1 MNLKISSSI
10 LSFLVFVS
18 FFVINPESSRAE
30 ESELLHLIILADISG
45 SLDTEDT
52 NELQALIT
60 RIPRFLDNEKLKQSK
75 LSVIAF
81 ASEAEQI
88 CQTSTIAELELNT
101 EGYESCLEKIQASK
115 RNNPNISK
123 RAENVGIDTNQVKA
137 FQKGLEIASLDSEN
151 YIPVFLLLTDGA
163 LDPTGSG
170 ERSQD
175 SFNEFDRGFLE
186 VRPEMQEG
194 NVQLFVFGFGDAI
207 LEDLTIWSEFSAQR
221 RSCQEE
227 APERIYKSNGDIFPL
242 LISINTAMN
251 QVTCG
256 EAKALITLE
265 PGEPRDYY
273 VSDLVEKLNIK
284 IDLKGTSGVDA
295 EVYDPSGN
303 ILGSALE
310 DTSSGECV
318 NTYIVC
324 YEIDNPE
331 PGIWKLSSELF
342 SSEAQTASII
352 VADISQYGTF
362 STNTNCEINTLRNGF
377 EVCTFELV
385 PTRTDAKDLP
395 SAIDNITFDF
405 LLNSFD
411 VQERGSFYEDSLS
424 IQLFRGLTIGKG
436 SVSIQ
441 INPIYSE
448 FQLKD
453 GYKWLQF
460 VQTDV
465 AEFVLE
471 PLVTDTTVVNEVEE
485 PVETEESFPWLLL
498 VIGLLIMAIISYL
511 ASRKQDLP
519 SGTVSYGLKNSSDK
533 TDVVFYG
540 GSTKAYFEI
549 AKTDSGLVVEEGD
562 KNSVELI
569 TLESTDRRGVKF
581 WEAKTARNFELTFED
596 ENVKSFDEIEIE
608 IYDEFIFVFTPDETD
623 DLYGSYGEEDDDDFD
638 EFSFD

>member
-1 MNLKISSSI
+1 MFQNKGCLSISFLVL
-10 LSFLVFVS
+10 LSFL
-18 FFVINPESSRAE
+18 IIIPENSKAE
-30 ESELLHLIILADISG
+30 DLELLHLIVLADISG

-75 LSVIAF
+75 LSVVAF

-88 CQTSTIAELELNT
+88 CDTSTIAELQLNA

-115 RNNPNISK
+115 RNNPNINK
-123 RAENVGIDTNQVKA
+123 RAKNVGIDTNQVKA
-137 FQKGLEIASLDSEN
+137 FQKGLEIASVDSEN

-163 LDPTGSG
+163 LDPAGTG
-170 ERSQD
+170 ENSQD
-175 SFNEFDRGFLE
+175 SINEFEKGFLE

-194 NVQLFVFGFGDAI
+194 YVQLFVFGFGDAI
-207 LEDLTIWSEFSAQR
+207 LEDLTKWSEFSAQR

-242 LISINTAMN
+242 LININTAMN

-256 EAKALITLE
+256 EAKALITLA

-284 IDLKGTSGVDA
+284 IDLKGTSGIDA
-295 EVYDPSGN
+295 EVLDPSGN
-303 ILGSALE
+303 LLGSMLE
-310 DTSSGECV
+310 DSTSGECV

-324 YEIDNPE
+324 YEIVNPE
-331 PGIWKLSSELF
+331 PGNWKLSSQLF

-362 STNTNCEINTLRNGF
+362 SLTTNCEINTLRNGF
-377 EVCTFELV
+377 EVCSFELV
-385 PTRTDAKDLP
+385 PTRIGAKDLP
-395 SAIDNITFDF
+395 SAIETVTFDF

-411 VQERGSFYEDSLS
+411 VQERGSFYQDSLS

-436 SVSIQ
+436 TFSIQ

-448 FQLKD
+448 FDLKD

-460 VQTDV
+460 IQKDV
-465 AEFVLE
+465 PEFVLE
-471 PLVTDTTVVNEVEE
+471 PLVTDTTVVNETEE
-485 PVETEESFPWLLL
+485 LVETEETFPWLLL
-498 VIGLLIMAIISYL
+498 LIGLIIMAIISYL

-533 TDVVFYG
+533 TDLVFYG

-549 AKTDSGLVVEEGD
+549 KKTDSGLVVDEGD
-562 KNSVELI
+562 KNSVELM
-569 TLESTDRRGVKF
+569 TLESTDRKGIKF
-581 WEAKTARNFELTFED
+581 WENKAARNFELTFEG

-608 IYDEFIFVFTPDETD
+608 VYEEFVFIFTPDESED
-623 DLYGSYGEEDDDDFD
+623 IYGSYDEDEDSDEYKFD
-638 EFSFD
+638 